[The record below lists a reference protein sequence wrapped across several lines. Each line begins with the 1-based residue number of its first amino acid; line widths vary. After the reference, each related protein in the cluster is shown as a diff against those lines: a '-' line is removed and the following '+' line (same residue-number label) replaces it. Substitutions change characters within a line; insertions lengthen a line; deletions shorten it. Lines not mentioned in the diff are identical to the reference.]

1 MEIKI
6 NINCDGTRC
15 GGCAALRSTDN
26 IAEVTFYCAMYE
38 TRLEAVRQGTEVAR
52 DEDGQPV
59 VGRCLDCI
67 KATE

>member
-15 GGCAALRSTDN
+15 GDCSALRSTDK
-26 IAEVTFYCAMYE
+26 IAGCHFYCARYE

-67 KATE
+67 KATK